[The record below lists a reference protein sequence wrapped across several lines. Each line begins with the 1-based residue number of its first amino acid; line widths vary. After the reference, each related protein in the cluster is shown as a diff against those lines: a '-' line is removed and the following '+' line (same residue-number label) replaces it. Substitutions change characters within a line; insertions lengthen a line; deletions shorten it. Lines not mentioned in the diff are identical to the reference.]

1 MKILF
6 YLTAAFLF
14 RMELAR
20 ALTCKSLLSPAPT
33 FGQNYNPD
41 FLGIEG
47 SSFIYLTTLLQTR
60 IQDPNIDRVDHLGFR
75 LRKLGRE
82 DLSGVRID
90 DDEGR
95 KIFRELLKFNY
106 RSLSREELEVGKSVF
121 QDYKPLEEEGVIAKA
136 AIEFTLGE
144 QGYDLITHTNT
155 ALKIAESAKS
165 PQAMW
170 HKAEMHSRIG
180 DFVSAQRILVR
191 ILSESPT
198 PSLKVNIALAL
209 TQTRTHLPLPTHILD
224 QLDKQ
229 RPITKIINFDYSS
242 WGSYSN

>member
-60 IQDPNIDRVDHLGFR
+60 IQDPYIDQVDHLSFR
-75 LRKLGRE
+75 LKKLGRE
-82 DLSGVRID
+82 DLLGLRID
-90 DDEGR
+90 DEEGR
-95 KIFRELLKFNY
+95 KVFTELLKFSY
-106 RSLSREELEVGKSVF
+106 RSLSREELRLGQTLFK
-121 QDYKPLEEEGVIAKA
+121 DYKPLDESELLAKA
-136 AIEFTLGE
+136 LVEFTLGE
-144 QGYDLITHTNT
+144 RGYNLNNRTNV
-155 ALKIAESAKS
+155 ALRMIGKTNS
-165 PQAMW
+165 PKAMW

-180 DFVSAQRILVR
+180 NFVSAQNLLIRIL
-191 ILSESPT
+191 LENTSA
-198 PSLKVNIALAL
+198 SLKVNIALAL
-209 TQTRTHLPLPTHILD
+209 TQTRTHRPLPLKVLD
-224 QLDKQ
+224 RLDEQ
-229 RPITKIINFDYSS
+229 RTITKLANFDYSN
-242 WGSYSN
+242 WGSYTN